1 MSLMRQRYGLVVWS
15 RRRKGG
21 HTEPIGARIPAE
33 LVGSRRGRLGSIGRI
48 DPGPER
54 LAGRVTLRA
63 EVDGYLHCTLST
75 ASDATAGLLPEP
87 APDGALCLAE
97 GVDDVLICF
106 GVLGDTERLSD
117 VAP

>member
-1 MSLMRQRYGLVVWS
+1 MSVMRQSVQVGCLVS
-15 RRRKGG
+15 
-21 HTEPIGARIPAE
+21 PAE
-33 LVGSRRGRLGSIGRI
+33 RRPHRADRSADPGRTGPTRGGRLGSIGRI

-75 ASDATAGLLPEP
+75 AGDATAGLLPEP